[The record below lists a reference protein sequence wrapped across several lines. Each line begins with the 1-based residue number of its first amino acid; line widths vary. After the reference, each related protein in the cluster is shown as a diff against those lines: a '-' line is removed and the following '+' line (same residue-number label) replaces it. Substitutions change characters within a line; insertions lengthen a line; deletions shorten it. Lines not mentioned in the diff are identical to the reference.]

1 LLVPLIPTVALE
13 VSVLK
18 GKGQFMEFVPE
29 ASSLAIATIKNQF
42 TILSIQIKV
51 LEIRA
56 VSTRIVGQVISAL
69 SRVEV
74 FTERASDK
82 IA

>member
-1 LLVPLIPTVALE
+1 
-13 VSVLK
+13 
-18 GKGQFMEFVPE
+18 MEFVPE